1 VTESTGLKPVT
12 FPYTGYLIFDRNLP
26 MPKEH
31 VCRFTHAHAL
41 ATDGDLNLSLKYIIS
56 CIDLSRITSLT
67 QGGPKT
73 EQSGNE
79 FIGIHSL
86 PHLRSLCLNISTLIF
101 LLDRHWPQIIDLN
114 MKNDSPHP
122 YQCLSSTEIDAF
134 CHSFTHLK
142 QFAFDR
148 QSVRQL
154 SRFFNN
160 ITMTLSNI
168 SIRHHGKLSSYNPRV
183 ITREWLEQ
191 HTKQNDF
198 DYFNDSEWDV

>member
-1 VTESTGLKPVT
+1 MFGISKKDNV
-12 FPYTGYLIFDRNLP
+12 
-26 MPKEH
+26 
-31 VCRFTHAHAL
+31 
-41 ATDGDLNLSLKYIIS
+41 DLDSFRK
-56 CIDLSRITSLT
+56 
-67 QGGPKT
+67 
-73 EQSGNE
+73 SGNE
-79 FIGIHSL
+79 FIGILHSL
-86 PHLRSLCLNISTLIF
+86 PHLRSLCLSISTLIL
-101 LLDRHWPQIIDLN
+101 LLDRHWPQIIDIN
-114 MKNDSPHP
+114 MKNDFPRP